1 MQATALSEAVQDDR
15 AAGILPI
22 AVVATVGTT
31 STTSIDPVRETAE
44 ICQREGLWLHVDAA
58 YAGVTAMVPEYR
70 SRFDGWEE
78 ADSIVVNPHK
88 WLFTPFDLSAF
99 YCRRMDIVRQAFSLV
114 PDYLVTS
121 EGTRGVRNLMDT
133 GIQLGRRFRSLK
145 LWMVL
150 RHFGAEGIRGAIVEH
165 IRLAQLFGRWVDE
178 DPRFE
183 RVAPTPFSVV
193 CFRARPPEPGLRDAE
208 LDALNERLLD
218 AVNRTGEVFLSHTR
232 LNGQF
237 VLRLAIGHLRTTE
250 QHVARAW
257 ELLREHSAK
266 VR

>member
-1 MQATALSEAVQDDR
+1 M
-15 AAGILPI
+15 
-22 AVVATVGTT
+22 
-31 STTSIDPVRETAE
+31 
-44 ICQREGLWLHVDAA
+44 
-58 YAGVTAMVPEYR
+58 
-70 SRFDGWEE
+70 
-78 ADSIVVNPHK
+78 NPHK

-114 PDYLVTS
+114 PDYLVTA

-218 AVNRTGEVFLSHTR
+218 AVNGTGEVFLSHTR